1 MRALRLLGAA
11 CIMAVPALPAF
22 ADDAMGTMSMM
33 KSGEVVA
40 VMPDG
45 HMGTAMMSADKVTPD
60 MMKMAKPIDHCVEM
74 MLGSDGKMYM
84 MDTMSADGMK
94 ACEAMAK

>member
-1 MRALRLLGAA
+1 
-11 CIMAVPALPAF
+11 
-22 ADDAMGTMSMM
+22 
-33 KSGEVVA
+33 
-40 VMPDG
+40 
-45 HMGTAMMSADKVTPD
+45 MMSADKVTPD

-94 ACEAMAK
+94 ACETMAK